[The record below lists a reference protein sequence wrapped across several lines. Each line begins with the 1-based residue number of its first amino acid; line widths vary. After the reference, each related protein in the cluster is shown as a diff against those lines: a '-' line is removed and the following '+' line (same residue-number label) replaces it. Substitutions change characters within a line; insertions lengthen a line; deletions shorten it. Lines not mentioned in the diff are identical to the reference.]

1 MMMYHALNG
10 CGAAIQCD
18 ATFENGRIVDVFKD
32 GMAATLDKPVV
43 TDCPECKRR
52 LYLADLLTPT
62 EYSEY
67 QVGNVNLS
75 WAGMQI
81 RAGQKAGER

>member
-32 GMAATLDKPVV
+32 AMAPTVDKPVI
-43 TDCPECKRR
+43 TDCPECGKR
-52 LYLADLLTPT
+52 LYLADLLTPA
-62 EYSEY
+62 EYADLI
-67 QVGNVNLS
+67 VGSVS
-75 WAGMQI
+75 TAWAGMQI
-81 RAGQKAGER
+81 RAGMR